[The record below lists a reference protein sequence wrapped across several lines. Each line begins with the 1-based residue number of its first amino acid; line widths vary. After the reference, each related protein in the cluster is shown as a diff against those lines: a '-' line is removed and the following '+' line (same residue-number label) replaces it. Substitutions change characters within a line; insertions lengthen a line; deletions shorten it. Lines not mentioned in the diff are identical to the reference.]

1 MSSKKEISKL
11 GRPVKYDPKFANKIL
26 EIMFETPLQG
36 TPAHLCR
43 ALRVSR
49 QTLWRWRKEIAEFK
63 EAYDIGHPAVE
74 AGYMDE
80 MQRDPKKT
88 GACMAVLNNLFEWRK
103 EGGGGDTTINVSN
116 MNVLNATPPKELLE
130 RARELIG
137 QLNGQ
142 PEEIGRT
149 PRIIDSDRAPEEV

>member
-1 MSSKKEISKL
+1 MSKKEIVKL
-11 GRPVKYDPKFANKIL
+11 GRPSKYKPQFAYQIL
-26 EIMFETPLQG
+26 EIMFNTPLQG

-49 QTLWRWRKEIAEFK
+49 ETLWRWRNDIPEFK
-63 EAYDIGHPAVE
+63 EAYEIGHPAVE

-88 GACMAVLNNLFEWRK
+88 GACMSVLNNLFQWRK
-103 EGGGGDTTINVSN
+103 EGGGGDTIHISN
-116 MNVLNATPPKELLE
+116 MNVLNSTPPKELLE

-137 QLNGQ
+137 QISGRS
-142 PEEIGRT
+142 EEDQRISG
-149 PRIIDSDRAPEEV
+149 IIDSDRASEAV